1 MPVNRG
7 LDGEVVLDKYFDV
20 VTFVHVDQG
29 PRMLAIDEVYF
40 ALESIWQ

>member
-7 LDGEVVLDKYFDV
+7 LDVEVVLDEYFDV
-20 VTFVHVDQG
+20 VSFVRVDQG
-29 PRMLAIDEVYF
+29 PRMLAIDKVYF